1 MRKRTMKNVVT
12 MILVGIIIV
21 MSVYIAREPLARM
34 TRDVRRFAKY
44 GSEISDYE
52 KYEWCEKEVDSCKVD
67 DRIKVALLNELLDG
81 VERNHDKDEFR
92 IIGSVRVDDVMYD
105 YNFDVD
111 YL

>member
-21 MSVYIAREPLARM
+21 MGVYIAREPLARM

-52 KYEWCEKEVDSCKVD
+52 KYEWCVNEVEAYKVD
-67 DRIKVALLNELLDG
+67 DRIKVALLDELLDS

-92 IIGSVRVDDVMYD
+92 TIGSVRVDDVMYD
-105 YNFDVD
+105 YNFNVD